1 MEIVIL
7 KIQFTPIFF
16 LFFSKYN
23 FLTSLFIFKL
33 AVIIFLTTWRPQKQ
47 ALSTTFTIYQKQK
60 SSPAPLLL
68 VY

>member
-33 AVIIFLTTWRPQKQ
+33 AVIIFLITW
-47 ALSTTFTIYQKQK
+47 STTFTIYQKQK